1 MRRTVLGLVVL
12 LVIAGVAV
20 GLSYFDLSGMT
31 RKVARVE
38 PVAVS
43 IFFGGEKTALLAN
56 PKVKEI
62 IEDRYKITLTASR
75 AGSVEM
81 ATTLDITGRDCLWP
95 STQVAVDLAR
105 EAGRKVVGD
114 TTVFNSPIVFYAWA
128 DVADALAAKGVVL
141 ARNDGFLT
149 ADVAGVA
156 ALIESG
162 ARWKEDLG
170 LNIYG
175 PFKIFST
182 DPAKSNSG
190 NIWSGLLAI
199 VFNNGVPPNEA
210 ALPALLPRLTAYFQ
224 AMGYM
229 EASSGDIFENFLK
242 QGMGARPIIVGYE
255 NQLVE
260 FLGENAQYADLIR
273 EKIRVIYPEPT
284 VFASHPLISL
294 TPACA
299 RLSEALQDP
308 DLQAI
313 AWADHGFRTGL
324 IGVQNDPADIKAA
337 TLPGTVDLVV
347 PMPTAKVMQRIIA
360 AVGASG

>member
-1 MRRTVLGLVVL
+1 MNRTVLGLVVL
-12 LVIAGVAV
+12 LGVAGVAV
-20 GLSYFDLSGMT
+20 GLSYVDLSGLS
-31 RKVARVE
+31 RQIERRE
-38 PVAVS
+38 PVTVS
-43 IFFGGEKTALLAN
+43 MFYGGEKSALLAN
-56 PKVKEI
+56 PKVKTI
-62 IEDRYKITLTASR
+62 LEDHYRITLDAAR
-75 AGSVEM
+75 AGSIEM
-81 ATTLDITGRDCLWP
+81 ATTLDVTGRDCLWP
-95 STQVAVDLAR
+95 STQVAVELAR
-105 EAGRKVVGD
+105 DAGRKVVAD
-114 TTVFNSPIVFYAWA
+114 ATIFNSPIVFYAWG
-128 DVADALAAKGVVL
+128 DVADALIAKGLVVK
-141 ARNDGFLT
+141 RNDGFLT
-149 ADVAGVA
+149 ADVAGIA
-156 ALIESG
+156 GLIETG

-175 PFKIFST
+175 PFRIFST

-199 VFNNGVPPNEA
+199 VFNGGVPPTEA
-210 ALPALLPRLTAYFQ
+210 TLPALLPRLTAYFD

-260 FLGENAQYADLIR
+260 FLGENATYADLIR
-273 EKIRVIYPEPT
+273 QKIRVIYPEPT

-308 DLQAI
+308 ELQAI

-324 IGVQNDPADIKAA
+324 IGVENDPADIAVA

-347 PMPTAKVMQRIIA
+347 PMPTARVMEAIIT
-360 AVGASG
+360 AVQ